1 MTIKSTLILFCIFS
15 LLSVQAQKANLNSD
29 LLKYCSSLSSEFN
42 QITSDRKEYLNELN
56 YTDNKIKGFNTN
68 TNIENILSDSDIVVL
83 QKNYDYL
90 FWSILATGTVVV
102 AMNIVKK

>member
-1 MTIKSTLILFCIFS
+1 M
-15 LLSVQAQKANLNSD
+15 
-29 LLKYCSSLSSEFN
+29 LKYCSSISSEFN
-42 QITSDRKEYLNELN
+42 QIPSDLKEYLNELN